1 MSEEFLY
8 KGEHSPR
15 FCCRPPVSDGF
26 GGAGLSEPVE
36 LDRGE
41 RGRRRVTL
49 AEILTDMGRVRPSG
63 SEARIPYL
71 WG

>member
-1 MSEEFLY
+1 M
-8 KGEHSPR
+8 
-15 FCCRPPVSDGF
+15 SDGF